1 MNFKRLYITCV
12 LGIVSTTLIAQYH
25 LFKVSE
31 PFRVSNCTP
40 VIKPLVNTHLFK
52 LYYFFVLMYVHIVKC
67 LLSMSLTTVYQEQVT
82 ADASHPLSHYVDS
95 KNNRHLYSRRTDAIN
110 ELYSWELSCLKGH
123 MTSKFDLDL
132 DLVQKFLFLPIRSP
146 HSLFEVNSVLCSI

>member
-132 DLVQKFLFLPIRSP
+132 DLVQKFLFLPIRSY
-146 HSLFEVNSVLCSI
+146 L